1 VNPRFSLAFVALILI
16 GGAVA
21 LSWNDRQKPVDPVV
35 AVSSEQVALP
45 SSSAPPPQDDERFVY
60 DGAYVLTIS
69 WHPAFC
75 ETKPNLRECRNER
88 SGDYA
93 ADHFSLHGLWPQDDE
108 YCGVGED
115 IIAIDEANRW
125 DDLPSLDVSD
135 ATWRELQRLMPGTED
150 HLERHEWTLHGTCSG
165 ADADAYFKRAI
176 ALVEEIN
183 GSDVRDLLARS
194 IGREVSRNQLRS
206 AFDDAFGDGAGR
218 KVRMDCE
225 EDDGR
230 DLLFELRINLEGN
243 AMAATSFR
251 DLVHAAKNASNGCP
265 GGEVDRVGEQ

>member
-1 VNPRFSLAFVALILI
+1 MNPRFSLVLVALILI
-16 GGAVA
+16 GGAIA
-21 LSWNDRQKPVDPVV
+21 LWWNDRQKPVEPIV
-35 AVSSEQVALP
+35 AVSSEQIAQP
-45 SSSAPPPQDDERFVY
+45 SRSAPPQPDDAFVY
-60 DGAYVLTIS
+60 DGEYVLTIS

-125 DDLPSLDVSD
+125 DDLPPLDVGD
-135 ATWRELQRLMPGTED
+135 AIWRDLQRLMPGTED
-150 HLERHEWTLHGTCSG
+150 NLERHEWTLHGTCAG
-165 ADADAYFKRAI
+165 VDANTYFKRAI

-183 GSDVRDLLARS
+183 GSDVRDLLARN

-230 DLLFELRINLEGN
+230 DLIFELRINLEGN
-243 AMAATSFR
+243 AMGAASFR
-251 DLVHAAKNASNGCP
+251 DLIHAAKNASNGCP
-265 GGEVDRVGEQ
+265 GGIVDRVGEQ